1 MSLYRRWVDLQP
13 HTGPVG
19 ILPSSWCCALQ
30 DTATIIVRCVGQNKA
45 LALLCVIV
53 TNTDHATRRIYAMPW
68 HVLLFPGPTKRPIE
82 NDLHGAMQ
90 RFHSRAGKAYLFSAV
105 VNVVSAAKEQ
115 RAMTTGLHIVSD
127 LYCNGCMQLVGWT
140 YVSLH
145 VLR

>member
-1 MSLYRRWVDLQP
+1 MFV
-13 HTGPVG
+13 
-19 ILPSSWCCALQ
+19 
-30 DTATIIVRCVGQNKA
+30 KKEA

-53 TNTDHATRRIYAMPW
+53 TSSDHATRRIYAMPW

-82 NDLHGAMQ
+82 NDLHCAMQ
-90 RFHSRAGKAYLFSAV
+90 SFHSRAGKAYLFSAV

-115 RAMTTGLHIVSD
+115 RAMTTGLHTVSD

-145 VLR
+145 VLH